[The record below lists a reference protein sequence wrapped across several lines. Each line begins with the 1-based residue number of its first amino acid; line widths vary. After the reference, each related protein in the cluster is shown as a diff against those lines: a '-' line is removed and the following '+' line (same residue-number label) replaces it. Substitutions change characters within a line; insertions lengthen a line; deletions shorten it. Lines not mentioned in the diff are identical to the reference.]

1 MLMHEHA
8 EQGWSP
14 RVRRVRPVYERH
26 LAEHSARRGRFFSKD
41 VFTVRCAREG
51 DRHVVRACGQL
62 DLSSAWELE
71 RELRRAEATDALEI
85 LLDLGGLEFVDSV
98 GMEVVIHASAR
109 TRYHTKRLMIRPGP
123 EAVHRTFERSGLTA
137 LLPFVDAARDQRLI

>member
-1 MLMHEHA
+1 MHESA
-8 EQGWSP
+8 EPGWSL
-14 RVRRVRPVYERH
+14 RMRRVRPVYERH
-26 LAEHSARRGRFFSKD
+26 LAEHAGRRSRLFSKD
-41 VFTVRCAREG
+41 EFTVRCAREG
-51 DRHVVRACGQL
+51 DRHVVMACGRL

-85 LLDLGGLEFVDSV
+85 LVDLGGLEFIDSV

-137 LLPFVDAARDQRLI
+137 LLPFVDTARDQRLI